1 MTSLRK
7 VNKTRWMSVKK
18 MLKEIDK
25 RGMRFTYKYGGGYY
39 IFSFAPDE
47 YNLHVFFDDLPDIRF
62 GIWKTK
68 CYGKEGYYFFA
79 EHDAYIDKFKPSAV
93 AFAFDSLDG
102 MIAWAKDVA
111 SSLDRYKAVVE
122 AEYFRPDERFKTFE
136 EEVQWLKDLHKYN
149 YMERDEYYSSLK
161 KFNKIIESLDTTKWD
176 FFWKRSD
183 CARTLYDLYYY
194 VDASV
199 TDEEHDAMMKA
210 LEDCNC
216 SIMPYGLHPHY
227 WQHRKSYMMKVA
239 PQNASLY
246 NNHKKWK
253 RYFRAYEK

>member
-1 MTSLRK
+1 MASLRK

-25 RGMRFTYKYGGGYY
+25 RGMRFTYKYGSGYY
-39 IFSFAPDE
+39 IFSFDPDE
-47 YNLHVFFDDLPDIRF
+47 YNLHVFFKDLPDIRF

-93 AFAFDSLDG
+93 AFTFNSLDD
-102 MIAWAKDVA
+102 MVAWAKDVA
-111 SSLDRYKAVVE
+111 SSPDRYKAVVE
-122 AEYFRPDERFKTFE
+122 TEYFRPDDKFKTFE
-136 EEVQWLKDLHKYN
+136 EEVQWLKDWYKYN
-149 YMERDEYYSSLK
+149 HMERDEYYSSLK
-161 KFNKIIESLDTTKWD
+161 KFNEIIESLDTTKWD

-183 CARTLYDLYYY
+183 CMRTLYDLYYY

-199 TDEEHDAMMKA
+199 TDEEHNAMQKA

-227 WQHRKSYMMKVA
+227 WRHRKSYMMKVA
-239 PQNASLY
+239 PQNMKLY
-246 NNHKKWK
+246 ANYNVWK
-253 RYFRAYEK
+253 RYFRED